1 MFLGA
6 LLLCASVTDVS
17 SCDVK
22 MNMKDFYDTKEECA
36 LETDTVIGFIS
47 PAFMI
52 VVKRVEQTVNGMIV
66 DM

>member
-22 MNMKDFYDTKEECA
+22 MDARTLYDTKEECVSEMFKVA
-36 LETDTVIGFIS
+36 KYAANLLR
-47 PAFMI
+47 
-52 VVKRVEQTVNGMIV
+52 VVTKPYCFQI
-66 DM
+66 